1 VGGDATERQVA
12 GARGGD
18 DGLTRGDIQRVV
30 ELETQGWQHATFG
43 QQIVSKHQ
51 EVYAHAEELS
61 RAIARCLKV
70 LYSVQCLRDL

>member
-1 VGGDATERQVA
+1 MA

-18 DGLTRGDIQRVV
+18 AGLSKSDIQRVV

-51 EVYAHAEELS
+51 DVYAHAEELS

-70 LYSVQCLRDL
+70 LFFPVWRLGGL